1 MDTTGNSPAATVDD
15 TASRR
20 MERERRRYCRLTARC
35 LPQWAPL
42 TLVQRFDD
50 GLSLLGM
57 ARRERRRAGL
67 AKHSAYEQ
75 WCADRIAFTV
85 RLCTYHPDM
94 RGVWATLATTPAT
107 GKGRRHWTG
116 EGRIAQVLRSID
128 IATLRFA
135 KAPKTPPAVR
145 RKSLSRAALAAQRLV
160 AALQA
165 SPEAAELFRIALGS
179 HERRS
184 NDAATPAG
192 LAGAAS
198 GSGEAPELPYMDG
211 TIPPWRAQYLLYN
224 CGFPPDDA
232 QQSRVAEILADSIDL
247 MREAASVPALFT
259 QPGRPDESFQAF
271 MVRSV
276 SIAMRRFYGRPLR
289 DVVALLVSAIIDRPE
304 ALSDDGIRP
313 YLRPL
318 KKASR
323 P

>member
-1 MDTTGNSPAATVDD
+1 
-15 TASRR
+15 

-135 KAPKTPPAVR
+135 KAPKPHPQCGANPCPAPRWLRSGWSRHFRRHLKPPSFSGSRWAVTNGVR
-145 RKSLSRAALAAQRLV
+145 MMPQRLPV
-160 AALQA
+160 SLALH
-165 SPEAAELFRIALGS
+165 PALVRLLS
-179 HERRS
+179 FPTWMARYR
-184 NDAATPAG
+184 P
-192 LAGAAS
+192 
-198 GSGEAPELPYMDG
+198 GEPSICF
-211 TIPPWRAQYLLYN
+211 TT
-224 CGFPPDDA
+224 
-232 QQSRVAEILADSIDL
+232 ADSRL
-247 MREAASVPALFT
+247 TTHSNHGWLRYWLTALT
-259 QPGRPDESFQAF
+259 
-271 MVRSV
+271 
-276 SIAMRRFYGRPLR
+276 
-289 DVVALLVSAIIDRPE
+289 
-304 ALSDDGIRP
+304 
-313 YLRPL
+313 
-318 KKASR
+318 
-323 P
+323 